1 MAADL
6 QSSGM
11 SVTAH
16 KAACQEKVM
25 IQAMNNQRLDAP
37 EMPPSQKWV
46 HGSDFADLFGDASK
60 AVSKAMPVAPAS
72 ADTTVP
78 IQTSLGDPDIVGWLD
93 GGNPAYAT
101 AAANADYEAAPGAGN
116 NYAAGTVYGPDAV
129 YQQALDNIIGNSFA
143 SLTGQNPAQCTSQ
156 LPGIATPQAQ
166 QTFDQRLA
174 EENAGRLASG
184 QPIDTT
190 AYWADPGPMT
200 VNGITYTSQEL
211 GYAGP
216 GQSSGPQPIFISQAN
231 QIPGT
236 NTFSVPCYNG
246 TVSGIQPGRYYT
258 LQQLEKA
265 GLPAGQADGQAHP
278 GSWTLT
284 QSV

>member
-1 MAADL
+1 
-6 QSSGM
+6 
-11 SVTAH
+11 
-16 KAACQEKVM
+16 
-25 IQAMNNQRLDAP
+25 
-37 EMPPSQKWV
+37 
-46 HGSDFADLFGDASK
+46 
-60 AVSKAMPVAPAS
+60 
-72 ADTTVP
+72 
-78 IQTSLGDPDIVGWLD
+78 
-93 GGNPAYAT
+93 
-101 AAANADYEAAPGAGN
+101 
-116 NYAAGTVYGPDAV
+116 
-129 YQQALDNIIGNSFA
+129 
-143 SLTGQNPAQCTSQ
+143 
-156 LPGIATPQAQ
+156 
-166 QTFDQRLA
+166 
-174 EENAGRLASG
+174 
-184 QPIDTT
+184 
-190 AYWADPGPMT
+190 MT